1 MSVGK
6 EKTMNSKRR
15 FFSVCTALCLM
26 LLLLAGCAA
35 KPQPAGVGTDQP
47 DPVRGLGL
55 PEAGEW
61 TVPLLT
67 VYLLDGGE
75 DNQVQQWYTGQWD
88 LQKGC
93 ITTGELY
100 ETEQWSI
107 LTPRSLPEEWQPQF
121 IDQYDGSFACTKDGE
136 TLRETPPESEGAL
149 RQVVLDGDTV
159 VAVYY
164 KSESDQS
171 GLVTGLTVSVARYPQ
186 GQPGQAEW
194 TRMEVGS
201 DYASDVLVENPVYSG
216 GKLYMAAGET
226 ILAFDP
232 VTQEVTE
239 PLDIAR
245 LDTLW
250 PEGTPNSPEWG
261 YEGVVIVGCYDDVLI
276 VNRILYAGGSYHGMD
291 AVYKG
296 GVLAGVMEY
305 RSESPEQLYLYDGGL
320 RQVGIFTPLS
330 QNGLEFFTNKYP
342 MQF

>member
-1 MSVGK
+1 
-6 EKTMNSKRR
+6 MNSKKR

-35 KPQPAGVGTDQP
+35 KPQPAGVHTDQP

-67 VYLLDGGE
+67 VYRIDGGE
-75 DNQVQQWYTGQWD
+75 DNQVQQWYTGHWD

-93 ITTGELY
+93 ITTGKLY
-100 ETEQWSI
+100 ETEHWAP

-164 KSESDQS
+164 KSVADQS
-171 GLVTGLTVSVARYPQ
+171 GLVTGLIVSVARYPQ
-186 GQPGQAEW
+186 GQPDLAEW
-194 TRMEVGS
+194 TQMEVGF
-201 DYASDVLVENPVYSG
+201 DYASDVMMENPVYSS

-245 LDTLW
+245 LGALW
-250 PEGTPNSPEWG
+250 PEGTPTDPEWG

-276 VNRILYAGGSYHGMD
+276 VNRILYVGDDYHSMD

-296 GVLAGVMEY
+296 GVLAGVSEY

-320 RQVGIFTPLS
+320 RQVGTFTPLS
-330 QNGLEFFTNKYP
+330 QNGLEFFGNRFP

>member
-1 MSVGK
+1 
-6 EKTMNSKRR
+6 MNSKRR

-35 KPQPAGVGTDQP
+35 KPQPAGVHTDQP

-67 VYLLDGGE
+67 VYRIDGGE

-100 ETEQWSI
+100 ETKHWAP

-121 IDQYDGSFACTKDGE
+121 IDQYDGSFVCTKDGE

-164 KSESDQS
+164 KSVADQS
-171 GLVTGLTVSVARYPQ
+171 GLVTGLIVSVARYPQ
-186 GQPGQAEW
+186 GQPDLAEW
-194 TRMEVGS
+194 TQMEVGF
-201 DYASDVLVENPVYSG
+201 DYASDVMMENEAVICGLTPE
-216 GKLYMAAGET
+216 KARNFKEFAA
-226 ILAFDP
+226 
-232 VTQEVTE
+232 
-239 PLDIAR
+239 
-245 LDTLW
+245 
-250 PEGTPNSPEWG
+250 
-261 YEGVVIVGCYDDVLI
+261 
-276 VNRILYAGGSYHGMD
+276 
-291 AVYKG
+291 
-296 GVLAGVMEY
+296 
-305 RSESPEQLYLYDGGL
+305 
-320 RQVGIFTPLS
+320 
-330 QNGLEFFTNKYP
+330 
-342 MQF
+342 

>member
-1 MSVGK
+1 M
-6 EKTMNSKRR
+6 
-15 FFSVCTALCLM
+15 
-26 LLLLAGCAA
+26 
-35 KPQPAGVGTDQP
+35 
-47 DPVRGLGL
+47 
-55 PEAGEW
+55 
-61 TVPLLT
+61 
-67 VYLLDGGE
+67 
-75 DNQVQQWYTGQWD
+75 
-88 LQKGC
+88 
-93 ITTGELY
+93 
-100 ETEQWSI
+100 
-107 LTPRSLPEEWQPQF
+107 TPRSLPEEWQPQF
-121 IDQYDGSFACTKDGE
+121 IDQYDGSFARTKDGE

-164 KSESDQS
+164 KSVADQS
-171 GLVTGLTVSVARYPQ
+171 GLVTGLIVSVARYPL
-186 GQPGQAEW
+186 GQPDLAEW
-194 TRMEVGS
+194 TQMEVGF
-201 DYASDVLVENPVYSG
+201 DYASDVMMENPVYSG

-245 LDTLW
+245 LDALW
-250 PEGTPNSPEWG
+250 PEGTPTDPEWG

-276 VNRILYAGGSYHGMD
+276 VNRILYVGDDYHSMD

-296 GVLAGVMEY
+296 GVLAGVSEY

-330 QNGLEFFTNKYP
+330 QNGLEFFGNRFP